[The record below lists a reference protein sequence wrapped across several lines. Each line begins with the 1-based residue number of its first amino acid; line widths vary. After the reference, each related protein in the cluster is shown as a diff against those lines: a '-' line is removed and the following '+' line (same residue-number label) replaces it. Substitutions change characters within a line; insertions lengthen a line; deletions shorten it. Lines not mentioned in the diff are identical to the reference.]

1 MLSILREF
9 NILDIICIVG
19 RELAIFNKRLLQL
32 KIKWLH
38 APFRAKIL
46 IFRYFIIGRFFGK
59 KAQAEVYLSLNDP
72 HSFMLVQMLSRLAK
86 NYCINFKVLF
96 IWGTLPGITIEPKL
110 YRHWAIKDA
119 NIIAQQYNLIKITD
133 VPSLAVLATG
143 QQTWQLQLNNIENAE
158 QIFLNTWGDQ
168 YTEHFQTSTPTINHQ
183 VKNQM
188 RLQAKGHYAPAS
200 IFFAGDWFVGV
211 ERLYHLENTLHKLAL
226 VAQATVAL
234 AENIAF
240 EKASVS
246 AGFSV
251 HTSETY
257 PTKPLVL
264 ESKAL
269 VIYLSLRSP
278 YSYLGFVQAINL
290 AERYQLELVIKP
302 VLPLLMRG
310 ASIPMV
316 KQKYIY
322 LDAVR
327 EAKRLG
333 IEFNG
338 FADPL
343 GEGVINAYRF
353 FAWAQ
358 HQGKASEYMLACFR
372 AIYVDNI
379 DLTKSA
385 NVNNIIQDL
394 GLDVGD
400 ANAYQQ
406 QHDWQQWADINQVD
420 LSKLGLWGVP
430 SFNYG
435 DCSLWGQDRIPA
447 LEQEIKHLNRQ

>member
-1 MLSILREF
+1 M
-9 NILDIICIVG
+9 
-19 RELAIFNKRLLQL
+19 
-32 KIKWLH
+32 
-38 APFRAKIL
+38 
-46 IFRYFIIGRFFGK
+46 IGRFFGQ

-86 NYCINFKVLF
+86 NYRINFKVLF
-96 IWGTLPGITIEPKL
+96 IWGTLPGVTIEPKL
-110 YRHWAIKDA
+110 YRQWAIKDA
-119 NIIAQQYNLIKITD
+119 NIIALQYQLVSITD
-133 VPSLAVLATG
+133 EPSLTSLATG
-143 QQTWQLQLNNIENAE
+143 QQTWQLLENNLENAE
-158 QIFLNTWGDQ
+158 QIFLKTWANH

-188 RLQAKGHYAPAS
+188 RLQAKGHYAPAN
-200 IFFAGDWFVGV
+200 IFFAGSWFVGV
-211 ERLYHLENTLHKLAL
+211 DRLYHFENMLDKFAL
-226 VAQATVAL
+226 VAQVTVGLSANVAAEDAIISTGFPAQASEMNTTKSIVPAT
-234 AENIAF
+234 
-240 EKASVS
+240 
-246 AGFSV
+246 
-251 HTSETY
+251 
-257 PTKPLVL
+257 
-264 ESKAL
+264 KAL

-290 AERYQLELVIKP
+290 AARYRLELVIRP

-310 ASIPMV
+310 ASIPMD

-343 GEGVINAYRF
+343 GEGVMNAYRL
-353 FAWAQ
+353 FAWAEQ
-358 HQGKASEYMLACFR
+358 QGKASEYMLACFR
-372 AIYVDNI
+372 AIYVDDI

-385 NVNNIIQDL
+385 NVDNIMQDL
-394 GLDVGD
+394 ALDVDD

-420 LSKLGLWGVP
+420 LAKLNFWGVP
-430 SFNYG
+430 SFSYG
-435 DCSLWGQDRIPA
+435 ERSFWGQDRIPA
-447 LEQEIKHLNRQ
+447 LESEIKSK